1 MEEYEACNQPR
12 NQFHKLVRPR
22 SLKVATQLVEGGT
35 QLASQTLLPN
45 SGAEKVPV
53 CAQAGSL

>member
-1 MEEYEACNQPR
+1 MEEYEACNQPLGTSST
-12 NQFHKLVRPR
+12 NSCVR
-22 SLKVATQLVEGGT
+22 SLKVALSWLKVAK
-35 QLASQTLLPN
+35 LLQTLLPN

>member
-22 SLKVATQLVEGGT
+22 SQVALSWLKVVT

>member
-12 NQFHKLVRPR
+12 NQFHKLRPR
-22 SLKVATQLVEGGT
+22 SLQVVTQLVEGGT

>member
-22 SLKVATQLVEGGT
+22 SQVVLSWLKVVT

>member
-22 SLKVATQLVEGGT
+22 SLKVVT

>member
-22 SLKVATQLVEGGT
+22 SLQVALSWLKVVSAGVAD
-35 QLASQTLLPN
+35 LAAKF
-45 SGAEKVPV
+45 GR
-53 CAQAGSL
+53 